1 MPVTITHQAIV
12 AGILPPSS
20 AVVGY
25 TIKGELLSSPGIC
38 LRNSLVSL
46 MLLWASVMVVI
57 FDPSFLPGGFI
68 LACEDFWEN
77 VRPSTCRLRFLLV
90 CFVLKRR

>member
-46 MLLWASVMVVI
+46 MLLWALRNA
-57 FDPSFLPGGFI
+57 LP
-68 LACEDFWEN
+68 
-77 VRPSTCRLRFLLV
+77 P
-90 CFVLKRR
+90 

>member
-1 MPVTITHQAIV
+1 
-12 AGILPPSS
+12 
-20 AVVGY
+20 
-25 TIKGELLSSPGIC
+25 
-38 LRNSLVSL
+38 
-46 MLLWASVMVVI
+46 MVVI

-90 CFVLKRR
+90 CFVLKRIIFYARISPQWLSELGRLWPNVS